1 MEDELLK
8 ITGKKYDKAIVGIAS
23 VWQSNHRVETLI
35 YSGHKL
41 VEVFIEDGM
50 TEEEAM
56 EWISFNIE
64 GAYYG
69 SATPIIMWDYDENAT
84 DLI

>member
-1 MEDELLK
+1 MMEDEPLLK
-8 ITGKKYDKAIVGIAS
+8 ITGHKYDKAIAGIAS
-23 VWQSNHRVETLI
+23 VWQTNHRVETLI
-35 YSGHKL
+35 YSGQKL
-41 VEVFIEDGM
+41 MEIFMDEGM

-69 SATPIIMWDYDENAT
+69 SATPIIMWEYDEQ
-84 DLI
+84 

>member
-8 ITGKKYDKAIVGIAS
+8 ITGEKYDKAIAGIAS
-23 VWQSNHRVETLI
+23 VWQGNHRVDTLI

-41 VEVFIEDGM
+41 VEIFMDEGM
-50 TEEEAM
+50 TDEEAL

-64 GAYYG
+64 GAYMG
-69 SATPIIMWDYDENAT
+69 ASTPIIMWDYDENAT

>member
-1 MEDELLK
+1 MDEPLLK
-8 ITGKKYDKAIVGIAS
+8 ITGKKYDKAIAGIAS
-23 VWQSNHRVETLI
+23 VWQGNHRVETLI

-41 VEVFIEDGM
+41 VEVFMEDGM
-50 TEEEAM
+50 NEEEAM

-64 GAYYG
+64 GAYLG
-69 SATPIIMWDYDENAT
+69 ASTPIIMWDYDENAT

>member
-1 MEDELLK
+1 MMEDEPLLK
-8 ITGKKYDKAIVGIAS
+8 ITGHKYDKAIAGIAS
-23 VWQSNHRVETLI
+23 VWQTNHRVETLI

-41 VEVFIEDGM
+41 VEIFMDEGM
-50 TEEEAM
+50 SEEEAM

-69 SATPIIMWDYDENAT
+69 SATPIIMWDYDEQ
-84 DLI
+84 